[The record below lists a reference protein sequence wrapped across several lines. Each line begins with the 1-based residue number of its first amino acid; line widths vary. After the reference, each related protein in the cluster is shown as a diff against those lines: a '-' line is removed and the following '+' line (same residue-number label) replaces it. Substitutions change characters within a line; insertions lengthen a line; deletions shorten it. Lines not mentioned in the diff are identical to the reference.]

1 MQRAGYSGGKTIF
14 VPRISIFSFFFFP
27 LSSLPPTIQRDRL
40 SAAAAS
46 GVGHV
51 GRVALIDAQKI
62 RLTHLAAT
70 SRIPMRNITLTNDFR
85 RCVKRSH
92 CSAAEVGRWAGNA
105 PLGRSHSRC
114 REWQSVFVNTNYH
127 APAPSSPPAGYY
139 IELLENSLGKWIC
152 RIFIALHR
160 CPRIERG
167 QSTGE

>member
-1 MQRAGYSGGKTIF
+1 MEKKIVAIVNKYLYLFIYLNFFQTDCKRGRACTSTISSQF
-14 VPRISIFSFFFFP
+14 PLLNATRGIFWRKNDLRAAYFHFFFFFFP

-92 CSAAEVGRWAGNA
+92 CSAAEVGR
-105 PLGRSHSRC
+105 
-114 REWQSVFVNTNYH
+114 
-127 APAPSSPPAGYY
+127 
-139 IELLENSLGKWIC
+139 
-152 RIFIALHR
+152 
-160 CPRIERG
+160 
-167 QSTGE
+167 

>member
-1 MQRAGYSGGKTIF
+1 MHEHNFEPVSSVQRNARDILAEKRSSCRVF
-14 VPRISIFSFFFFP
+14 PFFLFFFS

-51 GRVALIDAQKI
+51 GRVALIDVQKI

-92 CSAAEVGRWAGNA
+92 CSAAEVGR
-105 PLGRSHSRC
+105 
-114 REWQSVFVNTNYH
+114 
-127 APAPSSPPAGYY
+127 
-139 IELLENSLGKWIC
+139 
-152 RIFIALHR
+152 
-160 CPRIERG
+160 
-167 QSTGE
+167 